1 MNTINQPKVTVI
13 IVAYNAEGM
22 KNIFKQCLDS
32 TLNLKYDNYEVIVVN
47 NGSTDKTRE
56 ILEDYEKDLKI
67 INLKKNIGFAGGNN
81 IAYENSKSEFVLL
94 LNQDAI
100 PEQDSLKELVKI
112 SLNNNK
118 IGALGGVQVDYKKRN
133 ITGLGGLFDIYGNW
147 IVPKNK
153 ININDVK
160 ESYYSHIPASF
171 LLVRRKSIGNI
182 LFPKEFFTSSEGEEL
197 CFRIWSHGYYVK
209 LIPNI
214 VCRHEF
220 GTSTRVASMRNIFI
234 YRTLSYHQAKNITL
248 LLSVYRKLLPNVYI
262 LQVLKYLLRLPIIEI
277 AYFPRYLLHKTDSI
291 FIGAHYPLKGLTYV
305 KYSMKKLSTINEYGT
320 YVPLSL
326 KVKNSRKFLFNPLNT
341 AFNSLAPII
350 LDYEK
355 MIVNDNDIARSTR
368 KFIIIK

>member
-1 MNTINQPKVTVI
+1 MNQPKVTVI

-22 KNIFKQCLDS
+22 KNIFKDCLDS
-32 TLNLKYDNYEVIVVN
+32 ALNLKYENYEVVVVN
-47 NGSTDKTRE
+47 NGSTDRTRE

-112 SLNNNK
+112 SIDNNK
-118 IGALGGVQVDYKKRN
+118 IGALGGIQVDYRKRN

-147 IVPKNK
+147 IVPKDK
-153 ININDVK
+153 VNINEVK
-160 ESYYSHIPASF
+160 ESYYSYISASF

-182 LFPKEFFTSSEGEEL
+182 LFPKEFFTSNEGEEL
-197 CFRIWSHGYYVK
+197 CFRIWSRGYYVK

-220 GTSTRVASMRNIFI
+220 GTSTRIASIRNIFI
-234 YRTLSYHQAKNITL
+234 YRTLSYHSAKNITL
-248 LLSVYRKLLPNVYI
+248 LLSVYRKLLPNVYT
-262 LQVLKYLLRLPIIEI
+262 LQVLKYFLRLPIIELT
-277 AYFPRYLLHKTDSI
+277 YFPRYLLHKTNST
-291 FIGAHYPLKGLTYV
+291 FVGTYYPLKGLTYV

-320 YVPLSL
+320 YVPLLL
-326 KVKNSRKFLFNPLNT
+326 KIKNSRKFLFNPLNT
-341 AFNSLAPII
+341 AFNSLAPIK

-355 MIVNDNDIARSTR
+355 MIVNDDEIARSTR
-368 KFIIIK
+368 KFIITK